1 MPHLDERLKKVAQ
14 QIRATTHVDIGS
26 DHAHLLVALLR
37 SGRVEK
43 GIAIENK
50 RQPLSHSQ
58 HALLGLNAEARFA
71 DGLEGLL
78 VGEADSLSIC
88 GMGAESI
95 VSILERSPERIP
107 DFVVLQPNR
116 RPDLIR
122 RWGFANGFH
131 LVDEQVAFGH
141 WPYVILSYRKR
152 SGREVD
158 PAFQQIDHQ
167 ADLLFGPWLLQ
178 RREPEFVAL
187 LLEEQDYWQQF
198 RQISET
204 SLERRDAIERV
215 LKRWSDL

>member
-14 QIRATTHVDIGS
+14 QIRVTTHADIGS
-26 DHAHLLVALLR
+26 DHANLLVALLR

-50 RQPLSHSQ
+50 QQPLFHSQ

-71 DGLEGLL
+71 DGLDGLL
-78 VGEADSLSIC
+78 AGEADGLSIC

-122 RWGFANGFH
+122 RWGFASGFH

-141 WPYVILSYRKR
+141 WPYVILTYRKA
-152 SGREVD
+152 GQEAD
-158 PAFQQIDHQ
+158 PAFPQVDHQ
-167 ADLLFGPWLLQ
+167 ADLLFGPWLLK
-178 RREPEFVAL
+178 RREPAFVEL
-187 LLEEQDYWQQF
+187 LREEQIYWQQF
-198 RQISET
+198 KQISEV

-215 LKRWSDL
+215 LKRWSEL

>member
-1 MPHLDERLKKVAQ
+1 MVAQ
-14 QIRATTHVDIGS
+14 QIRATTHADIGS
-26 DHAHLLVALLR
+26 DHANLLVALLR
-37 SGRVEK
+37 SGRVER

-50 RQPLSHSQ
+50 QQPLFHSE

-78 VGEADSLSIC
+78 EGEADSLSIC

-95 VSILERSPERIP
+95 VSILERNPERIP

-122 RWGFANGFH
+122 RWGFASGFH

-141 WPYVILSYRKR
+141 WPYVILSYRK
-152 SGREVD
+152 SGPEAD
-158 PAFQQIDHQ
+158 PAFQQLDHQ

-178 RREPEFVAL
+178 RREPAFVEL
-187 LLEEQDYWQQF
+187 LREEQSYWQQF
-198 RQISET
+198 KQISEI
-204 SLERRDAIERV
+204 SLARRDAIERV
-215 LKRWSDL
+215 LKRWSDS

>member
-14 QIRATTHVDIGS
+14 QIRVRTHADIGS
-26 DHAHLLVALLR
+26 DHANLLVALLR
-37 SGRVEK
+37 SGRVER

-50 RQPLSHSQ
+50 QQPLFHSQ
-58 HALLGLNAEARFA
+58 SALSGLNAEARFA

-78 VGEADSLSIC
+78 AGEADSLSIC

-107 DFVVLQPNR
+107 DFVILQPNR
-116 RPDLIR
+116 LPDLIR
-122 RWGFANGFH
+122 RWGFASGFH

-141 WPYVILSYRKR
+141 WPYVILSYRK
-152 SGREVD
+152 SGQEAD

-178 RREPEFVAL
+178 RREPAFVAL
-187 LLEEQDYWQQF
+187 LREEQSYWQQF
-198 RQISET
+198 KQISEI

-215 LKRWSDL
+215 LKRWSEW